1 MDSVNPLYTCVC
13 VGVCGCACV
22 KMKKIIDKVMSMRG
36 SGGGGMREIKGR
48 WVNRNDVSTVLT

>member
-1 MDSVNPLYTCVC
+1 MCVC
-13 VGVCGCACV
+13 VC

-48 WVNRNDVSTVLT
+48 WVNRNDVIKYSKVQ